1 MGVGTVLAWTQ
12 TKQLARSLN
21 LPNVHEGLRGDGLPC
36 LRAHNRLWTWWD
48 PVVAAP
54 GFRLPSGE
62 RDFLI
67 AADPEVFFVTEEEA
81 AFNHVFAHPARVNPQ
96 WVLGN
101 LSLSW
106 RALAPPVFVQL
117 FPGEGP
123 PVPQFMEH

>member
-1 MGVGTVLAWTQ
+1 MTVLNWKE
-12 TKQLARSLN
+12 TKRLARSLN
-21 LPNVHEGLRGDGLPC
+21 LPNVCEDSRSDGFPC
-36 LRAHNRLWTWWD
+36 LRAHGRLWTWWD
-48 PVVAAP
+48 PCVNAP

-67 AADPEVFFVTEEEA
+67 AADPEVFFVTREEA
-81 AFNHVFAHPARVNPQ
+81 GFNHVLADPGRVSRR

-106 RALAPPVFVQL
+106 RALAPSAFVQM
-117 FPGEGP
+117 FPGAGP